1 MDGLHVTGPQA
12 SPHWRISASRTVS
25 YEVRLSTDL
34 LDPSDDTLADAGAD
48 PVAPSRRRL
57 LVVDARVN
65 TLFGD
70 RIRDYMDAQAMTYE
84 ICVLDADERGKTM
97 DAVFQV
103 VAAMDAFGV
112 SRRREPVLAIGGG
125 VLSDIVGL
133 ATSLYRRTTPYV
145 RVPTTLIGMV
155 DAGIGAKTGVN
166 FHQHK
171 NRLGTYHP
179 SAVTLIDAT
188 FLRTLPVRHLRN
200 GLAEVLKIALVKD
213 APLFDVLERHG
224 TRLIAE
230 RMQTHDSADRG
241 AATLAVMRHA
251 IHDMLGELQ
260 PNLWEHRLDRIADFG
275 HTFSPA
281 IEMHAL
287 PDLLHGEAVA
297 VDMALSTE
305 LAHHRGL
312 LSAADRDRIHRV
324 ITDLGL
330 PTWHP
335 VCSPGLLAEG
345 LADTIR
351 HRDGRQRVPLTV
363 GIGRARFV
371 DDLTLAEIDEALATC
386 QPPGGAPAGRLARM
400 VGA

>member
-1 MDGLHVTGPQA
+1 M
-12 SPHWRISASRTVS
+12 
-25 YEVRLSTDL
+25 
-34 LDPSDDTLADAGAD
+34 
-48 PVAPSRRRL
+48 
-57 LVVDARVN
+57 N
-65 TLFGD
+65 
-70 RIRDYMDAQAMTYE
+70 YE

-97 DAVFQV
+97 DAVFHV

-112 SRRREPVLAIGGG
+112 SRRREPIIAVGGG

-179 SAVTLIDAT
+179 SAVTLIDAV

-213 APLFDVLERHG
+213 ARLFEVLDRHG
-224 TRLIAE
+224 ARLIAE
-230 RMQTHDSADRG
+230 RMQSHDSADRG
-241 AATLAVMRHA
+241 AAALAVIRHA
-251 IHDMLGELQ
+251 IHNMLTELQ
-260 PNLWEHRLDRIADFG
+260 PNLWEHRLDRIADYG

-297 VDMALSTE
+297 VDMALCTA
-305 LAHHRGL
+305 LAQHRGL
-312 LSAADRDRIHRV
+312 LSAADRDRIQRV
-324 ITDLGL
+324 TTDLGL

-335 VCSPGLLAEG
+335 VCSPDLLAEA
-345 LADTIR
+345 LADTVR

-363 GIGRARFV
+363 GVGRARFV
-371 DDLTLAEIDEALATC
+371 DDLTLAELDEALAVC
-386 QPPGGAPAGRLARM
+386 RPPGGTPTDRHSRM
-400 VGA
+400 VDA